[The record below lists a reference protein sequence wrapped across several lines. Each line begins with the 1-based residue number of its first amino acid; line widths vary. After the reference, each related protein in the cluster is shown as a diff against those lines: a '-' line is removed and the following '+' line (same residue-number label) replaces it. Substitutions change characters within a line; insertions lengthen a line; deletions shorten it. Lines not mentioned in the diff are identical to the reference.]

1 MKSEDQKAK
10 LELRTSVAAQL
21 RKGWPDSSHSA
32 TERGR
37 SRTKSVRGRIGL
49 RPDEEKLNVT
59 RIEMLPYV
67 LVPQRMQLMEEA
79 INNRDFETFADITM
93 QVSVLIPRM
102 VRQQLTAE
110 WFFYLGFFAVL
121 FHRDSSF

>member
-1 MKSEDQKAK
+1 M
-10 LELRTSVAAQL
+10 
-21 RKGWPDSSHSA
+21 SA
-32 TERGR
+32 EK
-37 SRTKSVRGRIGL
+37 KSVGSTAGMQTTVSTSSLYKYRT
-49 RPDEEKLNVT
+49 DHV
-59 RIEMLPYV
+59 
-67 LVPQRMQLMEEA
+67 VPQRMQLMEEA